1 MKLFNRGLSII
12 CLLTMLVSCMNP
24 AQNHSLSY
32 GAFVRPDGVEFK
44 IHAPNSDA
52 VNLVI
57 FSSFDATEGEEFPME
72 KNENG
77 DWSIFQTSA
86 GVGTYYGYRLEG
98 VWNSSDVIIADPYSK
113 AAVTQNSWRHVAKSL
128 IVDDTFDWQGDTWVN
143 LHPSDLVI
151 YEAHVRDMTIHETS
165 NANQQGSYLGFVE
178 HNQRGGI
185 EHLKS
190 LGVNAVQFLPI
201 WDYANVEIPFK
212 QEASGMYN
220 DWNPYERNHWG
231 YMPTFY
237 MAPESYYATDGTDIR
252 NDWNG
257 KDGRAVHEMKSMV
270 KSLHNEGIA
279 VILDVVVNHV
289 SNYDWHPLK
298 YIDRSVYFKLDENGN
313 FLSQCCGNLLQTEN
327 EKVRQYIIESLK
339 YWMLEYHIDGFRFD
353 QCYLLSA
360 ETASLILFE
369 LRKVNPGVIIYGEAW
384 DNREAEFSTLG
395 WGSFNARFRDVFRG
409 DLHKYEEKGFLFGE
423 YRPEENLEDIQ
434 SVIMGN
440 TTGKHSTYQS
450 SEHAINFLE
459 VHDDYCFNDY
469 IKLSL
474 GLNQKDDIITDPMA
488 HIQLSDTVLRLNKL
502 GALALLTSQGV
513 PIIHQGQDW
522 AHSQIIV
529 PTDAPDKNVGKMDRN
544 PYNKDNE
551 TNWVNWD
558 EKAQNSELFEY
569 YKGLIELRR
578 KYTEFRHAQNNE
590 LKFQGLSDHSLGYTI
605 RDRIAVYLNGDKN
618 KSIDVM
624 LPDGNWL
631 MVANHNQVN
640 AKGIKTLS
648 GQINIPVTSGVVLI
662 KQH

>member
-1 MKLFNRGLSII
+1 MKLFNRELQII
-12 CLLTMLVSCMNP
+12 CLLIMLASCMNP

-32 GAFVRPDGVEFK
+32 GAFIRPDGVKFK

-57 FSSFDATEGEEFPME
+57 FSTFDATEGQEFPME
-72 KNENG
+72 KDENG
-77 DWSIFQTSA
+77 DWSIFQSSA

-98 VWNSSDVIIADPYSK
+98 EWNSSDVIVADPYSK

-128 IVDDTFDWQGDTWVN
+128 IIDNSFDWQGDTWIN

-165 NANQQGSYLGFVE
+165 NAKQKGSYLGFVE
-178 HNQRGGI
+178 QDQQGGI

-190 LGVNAVQFLPI
+190 LGVNAVQLLPI
-201 WDYANVEIPFK
+201 WDFANVEIPYME
-212 QEASGMYN
+212 EAAGMVN
-220 DWNPYERNHWG
+220 NWNPYERNHWG

-237 MAPESYYATDGTDIR
+237 MAPESYYATDGTDKR

-257 KDGRAVHEMKSMV
+257 TDGRAVHEMKSMV
-270 KSLHNEGIA
+270 KSLHGEGVA

-298 YIDRSVYFKLDENGN
+298 YIDRSVYFKLDENGD

-327 EKVRQYIIESLK
+327 KKVRQYIIESLK

-353 QCYLLSA
+353 QCYLLSD
-360 ETASLILFE
+360 ETASLILSE
-369 LRKVNPGVIIYGEAW
+369 LREINPNVIIYGEAW
-384 DNREAEFSTLG
+384 DNKEAEFSSLG

-409 DLHKYEEKGFLFGE
+409 DLHRYEEKGFLFGSF
-423 YRPEENLEDIQ
+423 RPDESLEDVQ
-434 SVIMGN
+434 NVISGTTSGN
-440 TTGKHSTYQS
+440 HPTYQTPS
-450 SEHAINFLE
+450 HAINFLE

-474 GLNQKDDIITDPMA
+474 GLNQKDDIIADPMA
-488 HIQLSDTVLRLNKL
+488 HIQLSDAVMRMNKL

-529 PTDAPDKNVGKMDRN
+529 PTNTPDKNVGKMDRN
-544 PYNKDNE
+544 PYNKDNG

-558 EKAQNSELFEY
+558 EKAQNHELFEY

-578 KYTEFRHAQNNE
+578 KYTEFRHANKND
-590 LKFQGLSDHSLGYTI
+590 LKFQGLSDHSIGYTI
-605 RDRIAVYLNGDKN
+605 RDKIAVYLNGDNSKQV
-618 KSIDVM
+618 DVV
-624 LPDGNWL
+624 LPEGNWQL
-631 MVANHNQVN
+631 VANNEGVDVGGL
-640 AKGIKTLS
+640 GIIS
-648 GQINIPVTSGVVLI
+648 GNISIQPTSGLVLI
-662 KQH
+662 KK